1 MTRIG
6 LISDTHSYLDPQV
19 FTYFKEQDEIW
30 HIGDFGSLEIWNQ
43 LKEFKPLR
51 SVWGNIDGAPLR
63 REMPELNCFQIEQ
76 VKVVLLHIGG
86 YPGRYTPRAKQALKQ
101 EQPQLFISGH
111 SHILKIMYDEQYQC
125 LHMNPGAAG
134 KEGWHQQRTLI
145 RFSIDGTQ
153 IKDCEV
159 IELGRRG
166 QG

>member
-30 HIGDFGSLEIWNQ
+30 HIGDFGSIEIWNQ

-51 SVWGNIDGAPLR
+51 SVWGNIDDPQLR
-63 REMPELNCFQIEQ
+63 REMPELNCFQVEQ

-86 YPGRYTPRAKQALKQ
+86 YPGRYTPRAKQALKL

-134 KEGWHQQRTLI
+134 NEGWHQQRTLI
-145 RFSIDGTQ
+145 RFSIDGEQ
-153 IKDCEV
+153 INDCEV